1 MSTKAN
7 AKTPAASGRKGRSS
21 SGRAQPKGTAASS
34 GKGGKARRS
43 GRQAVAS
50 TTSERYTP
58 PQPKSAKKSP
68 PWMGALII
76 ALFTLGVLLIILN
89 YVNALP
95 GGVSNWW
102 LVGAIG
108 LVFAGLMAATKY
120 H

>member
-1 MSTKAN
+1 
-7 AKTPAASGRKGRSS
+7 
-21 SGRAQPKGTAASS
+21 
-34 GKGGKARRS
+34 
-43 GRQAVAS
+43 
-50 TTSERYTP
+50 
-58 PQPKSAKKSP
+58 
-68 PWMGALII
+68 MGALIL